1 MSTKRRIIMGID
13 PGSVI
18 TGWAIV
24 EHSRQLGSHLQFKV
38 IDSGSVRVPRSQ
50 PKAKRISFISSEVG
64 NLMGKYRGKIQ
75 EVFLEDIFLR
85 KNTKTTIALA
95 QIQGALLAKSYQ
107 ILSLNPALIS
117 PARIRKSIGMGGNAT
132 KEEVARLVRNMTG
145 WSKGEYSLDETD
157 AIAVALGGHLEK
169 GLMPNAGGRPTYD
182 N

>member
-1 MSTKRRIIMGID
+1 MATKRRIIMGID
-13 PGSVI
+13 PGSVV

-38 IDSGSVRVPRSQ
+38 LDSGSVKVPRSQ
-50 PKAKRISFISSEVG
+50 PKAKRISYISTQVG
-64 NLMGKYRGKIQ
+64 NVMGKYRGRIH

-85 KNTKTTIALA
+85 RNTKTTIALA

-132 KEEVARLVRNMTG
+132 KEEVARLVQNMTG
-145 WSKGEYSLDETD
+145 WHKGEYSLDETD
-157 AIAVALGGHLEK
+157 AIAVALGGHFDK
-169 GLMPNAGGRPTYD
+169 GVLPNTGERPTYD
-182 N
+182 D